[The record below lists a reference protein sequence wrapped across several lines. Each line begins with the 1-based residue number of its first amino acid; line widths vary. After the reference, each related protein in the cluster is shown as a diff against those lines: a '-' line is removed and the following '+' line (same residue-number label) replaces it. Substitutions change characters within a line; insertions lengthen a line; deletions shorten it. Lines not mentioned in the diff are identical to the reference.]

1 MKWRDWDINLKV
13 RLLGEGVY
21 NLLFWMY
28 FPFMA
33 IYFADA
39 FGKQTAGY
47 LLVASQVAGV
57 IAGLV
62 GGYCADHFGR
72 KWMMVFSAIGQT
84 ICFVFFTLA
93 NSPILTSRFLTFVSF
108 SALGMF
114 GQLYWPASHAMIADL
129 VPEKQRA
136 AVFSVFYTSINVSV
150 VIGPLLGGIFFF
162 KYRFLFLAVCTV
174 ASAALVIILQ
184 RWIHET
190 RVTNREENGQA
201 KKGNWLGYVMKE
213 LADYRLI
220 FHDKIFLVF
229 IVAGVLVA
237 QTSMQLDLL
246 FPVYI
251 TEFIQKQTLFS
262 FGSWSLVIGSKETYS
277 WIVALNGFL
286 VAMLTVLVTKW
297 MQHYKERAVF
307 IIASCFY
314 GISVIVFGN
323 TLNIWVMFLAIIF
336 YTAGELMT
344 VGIQDG
350 FVARLAPKQMRAQ
363 YFAASS
369 LRFSL
374 GRTIA
379 PLAIPMTVWIGYEP
393 TFIILSV
400 LAFLSA
406 GLYGVMFTLFEKKMQ
421 RTADFSPFH

>member
-13 RLLGEGVY
+13 RLLGEGIY

-33 IYFADA
+33 IYFAEA

-47 LLVASQVAGV
+47 LLVVSQVAGV
-57 IAGLV
+57 AAGLA

-72 KWMMVFSAIGQT
+72 KRMMVLAGIGET

-93 NSPILTSRFLTFVSF
+93 NSPILTSRFLTFASF

-136 AVFSVFYTSINVSV
+136 AVFSVFYTSINISV
-150 VIGPLLGGIFFF
+150 VIGPLLGGLFFF
-162 KYRFLFLAVCTV
+162 KYRFSFLAVCTV
-174 ASAALVIILQ
+174 VSAGIVFILQ

-190 RVTNREENGQA
+190 GLTKHEKTGQA
-201 KKGNWLGYVMKE
+201 KSGNWLGYVMKE
-213 LADYRLI
+213 FADDRII
-220 FHDKIFLVF
+220 FRDKIFLVY
-229 IVAGVLVA
+229 IIAGVLVA

-251 TEFIQKQTLFS
+251 TEFIKKQTLFS
-262 FGSWSLVIGSKETYS
+262 LSSWSFVIGSRETYS
-277 WIVALNGFL
+277 WLVAMNGFL

-297 MQHYKERAVF
+297 MQRYKERAVF
-307 IIASCFY
+307 IMSSCFY
-314 GISVIVFGN
+314 GIGMIIFGR

-350 FVARLAPKQMRAQ
+350 FVARLAPKHMRAR

-374 GRTIA
+374 GRMIA
-379 PLAIPMTVWIGYEP
+379 PLAIPVTVWIGYGP
-393 TFIILSV
+393 TFLILSA

-406 GLYGVMFTLFEKKMQ
+406 GLYGIMFTLFEKKS
-421 RTADFSPFH
+421 RRAADFR